1 MQDLSMLHLDSLLVA
16 WALVFAAHG
25 LSSCG
30 LLLGVWD
37 LKFLTQE
44 SSLSLLHCRVDS
56 SPLGHREVLSPW
68 FFYK

>member
-1 MQDLSMLHLDSLLVA
+1 MLHLDPLLVA

-30 LLLGVWD
+30 LLLAVWD

-44 SSLSLLHCRVDS
+44 SSPSLLHCRVDS

-68 FFYK
+68 FFLQM